1 MLHSLS
7 HGESRIQPLS
17 KYCQGRTFAISILFA
32 TTLITRSIATAES
45 YPMLEQTEEAHAIS
59 SAPLNVG
66 IGTMQAIYQPNPVYP
81 QDAIAGYL
89 QGPVVLVIVIS
100 PQGDVSKIVSVDG
113 PPLLAASARDAVQQW
128 KFKPYLQNERPTEVK
143 TVVAVYYNLDQPAN
157 PLTTSSTDLIPRKVG
172 GGVSP
177 PILLYAVDP
186 KFSPQAKDKKVGG
199 TVLVGLIVDEKGKP
213 LYIRVIRGVG
223 MGLDENAVDA
233 VKQYKFKPAME
244 NGKPVRVS
252 INIEVNSS

>member
-1 MLHSLS
+1 M
-7 HGESRIQPLS
+7 ESCIQPLS
-17 KYCQGRTFAISILFA
+17 KYCQERTFVISILIA
-32 TTLITRSIATAES
+32 TALISCSIAAAES
-45 YPMLEQTEEAHAIS
+45 YPMLQQTEEAHAIS

-81 QDAIAGYL
+81 QGAIAGHL

-100 PQGDVSKIVSVDG
+100 LQGDVSKIVSVDG

-128 KFKPYLQNERPTEVK
+128 KFKPYLQNEHPIEVK

-157 PLTTSSTDLIPRKVG
+157 PMTTSSTDLIPRKVG

-177 PILLYAVDP
+177 PLLLYAVDP

-199 TVLVGLIVDEKGKP
+199 TVLVGLVVDEKGKP
-213 LYIRVIRGVG
+213 LYIHVIRGVG
-223 MGLDENAVDA
+223 MGLDENAVEA

-252 INIEVNSS
+252 INIEVNFVLK

>member
-1 MLHSLS
+1 M
-7 HGESRIQPLS
+7 
-17 KYCQGRTFAISILFA
+17 FAISILVA

-45 YPMLEQTEEAHAIS
+45 YPMLQQTEEAHAIS

-66 IGTMQAIYQPNPVYP
+66 IGTMQTIYQPNPVYP
-81 QDAIAGYL
+81 QNAIAGHL
-89 QGPVVLVIVIS
+89 QGPVVLVVVIS
-100 PQGDVSKIVSVDG
+100 PQGDVSKILSVDG

-128 KFKPYLQNERPTEVK
+128 KFKPFLQNERPIEVK
-143 TVVAVYYNLDQPAN
+143 TAVAVYYKLDQPAN
-157 PLTTSSTDLIPRKVG
+157 PITTSSTDLVPRKVG

-177 PILLYAVDP
+177 PILLFAVDP
-186 KFSPQAKDKKVGG
+186 KFSPEAKDKKVGG
-199 TVLVGLIVDEKGKP
+199 TVLVGLVVDEKGKP

-223 MGLDENAVDA
+223 MGLDENAVEA

-252 INIEVNSS
+252 INIEVNFNLK